1 MHQRFRSA
9 ILPNLPLFCDSKLCE
24 CFPQSSY
31 KQTAKKIKGL
41 TVKLRKPEKLKDS
54 DPEDKKIQAYQ
65 SLGEILEDESENGF
79 GEAKETAVNTI
90 R

>member
-1 MHQRFRSA
+1 
-9 ILPNLPLFCDSKLCE
+9 
-24 CFPQSSY
+24 
-31 KQTAKKIKGL
+31 
-41 TVKLRKPEKLKDS
+41 VKLRKPEKLKDS